1 MIIEGIAPN
10 QNKSFALELF
20 NEASIHNDSR
30 ALNGLGYMHLNGI
43 ATPKNMILA
52 QQYFRSIY

>member
-52 QQYFRSIY
+52 Q